1 MVMTVEG
8 DSMEP
13 IVGDGDKVL
22 FAENAEITTGGSI
35 TQPPQLP
42 ITDREITLTYHSN
55 PPPADPPAAPADQP
69 PAPRTDCT

>member
-55 PPPADPPAAPADQP
+55 PPPAAPPTAPPDQQ